1 MATPVI
7 MPRQGQSVDSCVIGE
22 WHKKKGD
29 AVRVGDLLFT
39 YETDKA
45 TFDEEARVEGT
56 LLAVFFA
63 EGDDVACLT
72 NVCVIGDEGEDWST
86 FIPEDATTDGHTP
99 SCDQTSSSTEKS
111 PPTIVPTAI
120 PAISTPQLFTTQQ
133 AYEVDIPDPA
143 MQLGVATKVSPRAKR
158 LAERAGT
165 DIRFASPTGPDG
177 RIIERDVRRL
187 IEQGQTIS
195 PEASSYTPLT
205 SEARIDS
212 SVLPVDI
219 LPVSQ
224 HIDGVAPL
232 PDTES
237 TPDFIDKKL
246 PLIRRVI
253 AQRMHESLHS
263 MAQLTHHSSFDATD
277 IFRFR
282 DRLKKAKSD
291 DDNLFNF
298 DLAGNIPTVTD
309 IILFVV
315 SRIAPKH
322 PESNAHFLEDH
333 IRYFNHVH
341 VGCAVDT
348 PRGLMVPVI
357 RYADQLSLTELSK
370 QRIKLAA
377 DARSGSINPD
387 ALTGGTFTV
396 SNLGQFGIE
405 QFTPIINP
413 PETTILGICAT
424 TTNIREIHGQIVS
437 YPSMGLSLTHDHRA
451 YDGAPAARFL
461 RDLVYALENF
471 TLFLAG
477 EKQI

>member
-56 LLAVFFA
+56 LLAIFFS

-72 NVCVIGDEGEDWST
+72 NVCVIGAEGEDWST
-86 FIPEDATTDGHTP
+86 FIPEDATADGHILT
-99 SCDQTSSSTEKS
+99 CDQTPCSTGKS
-111 PPTIVPTAI
+111 PPAIVPTTT
-120 PAISTPQLFTTQQ
+120 PVISTPQLFATQQ
-133 AYEVDIPDPA
+133 AYEVDTSDPTIP
-143 MQLGVATKVSPRAKR
+143 QGSATKVSPRAKR

-165 DIRFASPTGPDG
+165 DIRCASPTGPDG

-187 IEQGQTIS
+187 IEQRQTIS
-195 PEASSYTPLT
+195 PEALSYTPSTLA
-205 SEARIDS
+205 EGIDG
-212 SVLPVDI
+212 SVLPADS

-224 HIDGVAPL
+224 HIDGVVPL
-232 PDTES
+232 PDTGS

-253 AQRMHESLHS
+253 AQRMHGSLHS
-263 MAQLTHHSSFDATD
+263 MAQLTYHSSFDATD

-298 DLAGNIPTVTD
+298 DIAGNVPTVTD
-309 IILFVV
+309 IIIFVV
-315 SRIAPKH
+315 SRVAPKH

-333 IRYFNHVH
+333 IRYYNHVH
-341 VGCAVDT
+341 AGCAVDT

-396 SNLGQFGIE
+396 TNLGQFGIE

-424 TTNIREIHGQIVS
+424 TTRVREVHGQLVS
-437 YPSMGLSLTHDHRA
+437 YPAMGLSLTHDHRA

-461 RDLVYALENF
+461 QDLVSALEHF

-477 EKQI
+477 EKPF